1 MLTNTQIESLAK
13 RMNVPLEGVF
23 FKSQLKEIK
32 MKPNR
37 SYIIN
42 LEDEFDEDGNRND
55 GSHYTCFQYNKYPVG
70 SDQSV
75 YLDSFGVAPPQEVLD
90 FCGVKKMPYNIIDI
104 QSLMNSACGWYCLAF
119 LHFINVWTGRSK
131 DLYYDCTHFTSL
143 FEDLN
148 KSTDWKKNEVILKQ
162 FFKSPNDKGVDS
174 PESVGFKWIPLPDD
188 EGKSVAAGIANI
200 NTIDSEQK

>member
-13 RMNVPLEGVF
+13 RMKIPLEGVF
-23 FKSQLKEIK
+23 FKSQLKELK

-42 LEDEFDEDGNRND
+42 LEDEFDEEGNRNE
-55 GSHYTCFQYNKYPVG
+55 GSHYTCFQYNKYPKG

-75 YLDSFGVAPPQEVLD
+75 YLDSYGVAPPQEVLD
-90 FCGVKKMPYNIIDI
+90 FCGVKKMPYNVIDI

-119 LHFINVWTGRSK
+119 LHFINAWEGRTK

-162 FFKSPNDKGVDS
+162 FFKSPHDTRIDT
-174 PESVGFKWIPLPDD
+174 PESVGFKWVPLPDED
-188 EGKSVAAGIANI
+188 QSVATGIANV
-200 NTIDSEQK
+200 NSIDSDSK